1 MTKGNKRSWPFG
13 VRANCLK
20 AKLTPARDLSMMFS
34 GYPFALRSCLNFKGL
49 NHMFFRR
56 VSCKQS
62 YCFAFD
68 ETIFYAWWV
77 ARGEHLGEKAFTGQI
92 RNGKGRSGC
101 GRGGTRSSMDFLTS
115 LMFRGA
121 FIQINPPIYTVSRW
135 KDATISSSF
144 SPKGCSRFFI
154 RRFTIEVA
162 VSLKMIF
169 FLSHRYIVGTYQD
182 EHWKTWAP
190 RRPSSRQNNTNENSV
205 T

>member
-1 MTKGNKRSWPFG
+1 MTNGNKLSWPFG
-13 VRANCLK
+13 VCVCARADCLE
-20 AKLTPARDLSMMFS
+20 AKLTPYNDLPVVFS
-34 GYPFALRSCLNFKGL
+34 GYPPALGRCLNFKSL
-49 NHMFFRR
+49 SSN
-56 VSCKQS
+56 VSYQELVPKNLIAS
-62 YCFAFD
+62 PLMKPY
-68 ETIFYAWWV
+68 
-77 ARGEHLGEKAFTGQI
+77 FTPGQ
-92 RNGKGRSGC
+92 
-101 GRGGTRSSMDFLTS
+101 T
-115 LMFRGA
+115 
-121 FIQINPPIYTVSRW
+121 NPPIYAVSRW

-182 EHWKTWAP
+182 ERWKTWAP